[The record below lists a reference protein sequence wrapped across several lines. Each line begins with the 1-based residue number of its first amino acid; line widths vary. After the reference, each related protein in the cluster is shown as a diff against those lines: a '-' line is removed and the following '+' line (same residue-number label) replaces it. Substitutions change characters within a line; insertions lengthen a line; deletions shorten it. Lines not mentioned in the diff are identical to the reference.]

1 METNLT
7 SLSELEKNRK
17 FKLAFWARKSSVLLA
32 RLNFSLGYALLI
44 IHKCYINDKEEKFP
58 RFIT

>member
-1 METNLT
+1 METNYVT

-32 RLNFSLGYALLI
+32 RLNFSLDQLVMPY
-44 IHKCYINDKEEKFP
+44 
-58 RFIT
+58 